1 MMIDDMS
8 KQRGKY
14 GEAYSLSSRCK
25 DSAIMKV
32 VPLET
37 KLERSEIKPSLTMM
51 SWLCK
56 MIIIMS
62 PISVDKGWT
71 NLKFK
76 FFSRATLLHLL
87 FFFGPML
94 LLVLASIINGNH
106 NQIVMKSWVS
116 TFETYNSVDSF
127 SVFFMMLILP
137 LSCAI
142 PFLMSTGIPS
152 ISSLALAGDLFWPK
166 YGIFG
171 PLGSFL
177 FWAANILGEYVP
189 ATL

>member
-8 KQRGKY
+8 KQRDKY
-14 GEAYSLSSRCK
+14 GEAYNPSSRCK

-32 VPLET
+32 VPIET
-37 KLERSEIKPSLTMM
+37 KLGKSEIKPSLTLM
-51 SWLCK
+51 SWLCR

-62 PISVDKGWT
+62 PVSVDKGWT

-116 TFETYNSVDSF
+116 TLETYNSVDSF

-142 PFLMSTGIPS
+142 PFLMSIGIPS

-166 YGIFG
+166 YGILG

-177 FWAANILGEYVP
+177 FWSANILGEYVS
-189 ATL
+189 AT